1 MQQSSTKI
9 PMGMTEL
16 ANMMAMEKVEV
27 QCFPKIKEVRETIR
41 NYNYHTLTDEMLVE
55 ELTLVKENCKEE
67 KNLMMYYDGMG
78 ELIKKIQY
86 TYL

>member
-41 NYNYHTLTDEMLVE
+41 NFNYHTLTNEMLVE
-55 ELTLVKENCKEE
+55 ELELIQKNCKEE
-67 KNLMMYYDGMG
+67 NLMMYYDGMG
-78 ELIKKIQY
+78 ELIRKVQY